1 MTEQAQYIS
10 GRTVQE
16 QMDNLIKY
24 VDDRSKTVAEEEAQ
38 RVLVPAENAKVAA
51 EAAAD
56 RAVSSVGQF
65 ESRLGGVEDGVAG
78 NRSSIQT
85 IDGEITDIYNDLTNV
100 VRKVGEA
107 GQVVMNGLDLRG
119 TNTTSD
125 TAIGTDDTQIAN
137 GHRVIQELNA
147 YSPMVRTT
155 GTQVIA
161 GEKSFTSE
169 IRTKFNALDID
180 VIPGADQYPSFIRFV
195 DKDGDSLGNIGGIET
210 AGQSYRSFGTRAK
223 MTNGEIK
230 SFSLQLR
237 VDRSTKHFVVQ
248 VAWPDGSYTTLAE
261 KTIS

>member
-119 TNTTSD
+119 NNSVPDTVIGQDDSKPVNGKRVIEELNAYEPMLRTTGDQLKVGRLDISIASQYGKRLGLKNTYADRTLSTQSSSTD
-125 TAIGTDDTQIAN
+125 IDFIDKNGELMAKLFISTASGSRQLIIRLVKTDGTYVDTQIAS
-137 GHRVIQELNA
+137 V
-147 YSPMVRTT
+147 
-155 GTQVIA
+155 
-161 GEKSFTSE
+161 
-169 IRTKFNALDID
+169 AL
-180 VIPGADQYPSFIRFV
+180 
-195 DKDGDSLGNIGGIET
+195 
-210 AGQSYRSFGTRAK
+210 
-223 MTNGEIK
+223 
-230 SFSLQLR
+230 
-237 VDRSTKHFVVQ
+237 
-248 VAWPDGSYTTLAE
+248 
-261 KTIS
+261 

>member
-107 GQVVMNGLDLRG
+107 EQVVMNGLDLRG
-119 TNTTSD
+119 NNRTTD
-125 TAIGTDDTQIAN
+125 TVVGQLNNLIVNAKRLIE
-137 GHRVIQELNA
+137 ELNA
-147 YSPMVRTT
+147 YAPMLRTT
-155 GTQVIA
+155 GNQTKVGNLNLTSSGNTPTENSQNRGVFDISLAGRYAHFMSIKNSSMTASHAGNPEGRSWFYVNGSDDEPLFIIQFDCSGNSRSIIA
-161 GEKSFTSE
+161 RIWNG
-169 IRTKFNALDID
+169 NAWI
-180 VIPGADQYPSFIRFV
+180 Q
-195 DKDGDSLGNIGGIET
+195 
-210 AGQSYRSFGTRAK
+210 
-223 MTNGEIK
+223 
-230 SFSLQLR
+230 
-237 VDRSTKHFVVQ
+237 
-248 VAWPDGSYTTLAE
+248 TTLAS
-261 KTIS
+261 TPYIGD